1 MGEVM
6 ATKQV
11 RADELEVGMVDDSDG
26 STIETVSDPFYGGV
40 LVKYDNRVFPS
51 LHDADQPVKIR
62 VPEPTL
68 EDALA
73 CMDEYEGWL
82 VDRDFSSSAR
92 KLRELRAKYGVERRK
107 S

>member
-1 MGEVM
+1 M
-6 ATKQV
+6 ATKWV

-26 STIETVSDPFYGGV
+26 STIEARTEPFYGDV
-40 LVKYDNRVFPS
+40 LVKYDNRALPIH
-51 LHDADQPVKIR
+51 HDADELVTVR

-73 CMDEYEGWL
+73 CMDKFEDYLSGGGL
-82 VDRDFSSSAR
+82 S
-92 KLRELRAKYGVERRK
+92 LRSQFRNLRAKYGVERRK